1 MLYYRYRPFSEL
13 TMKELL
19 YDELF
24 FASAE
29 ECNDPYEGFPFI
41 FFEPDR
47 EKWATLLQFA
57 WGKKTDF
64 VDKYLE
70 SFVDF
75 LCKQGQIC
83 LRDFYGFSFSE
94 LNESKNADDVL
105 IFALYVQKLKS
116 YVESYTFHKKYF
128 VCFSKT
134 KYEYLMWSHYA
145 DQHRGLCLIFLPE
158 KNSLRQRRDS
168 VRDYIKIGSVSESIG
183 DRFRFRDVGYKEV
196 VLQNDGFDYFPA
208 DVCGKYSFSS
218 EEERINFVEHKEKFI
233 LEKSKCWEYEQ
244 EVRLLLP
251 APSGWGAGEIEY
263 SKNLRLFHY
272 DPTQLVGII
281 FGSRTTE
288 EAQKRVMEIVSD
300 KQFMLAKNGDLKN
313 SPNIFMFFQAKM
325 SNFERHLEINP
336 IGGNFAGDFIRPEAP
351 CFKNFYRQ
359 WNIAS
364 EKEL

>member
-41 FFEPDR
+41 VFEPDR
-47 EKWATLLQFA
+47 EKWTTLLQFA

-70 SFVDF
+70 CFVDF

-83 LRDFYGFSFSE
+83 LRDFYGLSFSE
-94 LNESKNADDVL
+94 LNESKNSDDVL

-145 DQHRGLCLIFLPE
+145 DQHRGLCLIFLSE
-158 KNSLRQRRDS
+158 KNSLRQRSDS
-168 VRDYIKIGSVSESIG
+168 VRNYIKIGSVSESIG
-183 DRFRFRDVGYKEV
+183 DCFRFRDVCYKEGA
-196 VLQNDGFDYFPA
+196 LQNDGFDYFPA
-208 DVCGKYSFSS
+208 DVCRRYSFSS
-218 EEERINFVEHKEKFI
+218 EEERINFVEHQERFI

-244 EVRLLLP
+244 EARLLLP
-251 APSGWGAGEIEY
+251 APSGWIDGKKEY
-263 SKNLRLFHY
+263 SKNMRLFHY

-288 EAQKRVMEIVSD
+288 NAKNRIIELVGD
-300 KQFMLAKNGDLKN
+300 KQLMLARNGELKG
-313 SPNIFMFFQAKM
+313 SPNVFMFFQAKM
-325 SNFERHLEINP
+325 SNFERQLDIIPLGVNS
-336 IGGNFAGDFIRPEAP
+336 AGDFIKPETL

-359 WNIAS
+359 WNLIC
-364 EKEL
+364 EKSL